1 MAYINHFYGP
11 EGQRNTFLT
20 LYYVVFGRIIGLC
33 VDFKRFF
40 VNFVSFSP
48 IKVKLSGMLDQ
59 EVLNMFFVLESRF
72 ERSSN

>member
-1 MAYINHFYGP
+1 MAYFNHFYDP

-20 LYYVVFGRIIGLC
+20 LYYVVFVVIIGFC
-33 VDFKRFF
+33 VVFKRFF

-59 EVLNMFFVLESRF
+59 VVFNMFSC
-72 ERSSN
+72 